1 MTFPRF
7 IARSNLTFITPSNIP
22 PSRVK
27 RAGSFSGSVE
37 TISSSTKDFSFGE
50 HTKLEMKSELPA
62 VNDVKGNNEERKLAE
77 KNLAEGVLTFQR
89 QLEND
94 YIKNGQLIN
103 SPEQDNN
110 NLGEVS
116 KKEAMDAI
124 FKLESVYITK

>member
-1 MTFPRF
+1 
-7 IARSNLTFITPSNIP
+7 
-22 PSRVK
+22 
-27 RAGSFSGSVE
+27 
-37 TISSSTKDFSFGE
+37 
-50 HTKLEMKSELPA
+50 LPKWRHVFLLM